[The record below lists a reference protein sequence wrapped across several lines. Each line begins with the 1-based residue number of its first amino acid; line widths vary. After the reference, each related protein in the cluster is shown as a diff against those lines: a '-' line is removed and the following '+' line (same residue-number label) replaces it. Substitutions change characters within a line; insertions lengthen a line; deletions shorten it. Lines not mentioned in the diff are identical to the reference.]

1 MQIFTNTPCT
11 PKTHKQS
18 MTTMMNI
25 VSVIQSIETND
36 QRNKMVET
44 QISIL
49 VGCFW
54 VFIHDIQTSI

>member
-1 MQIFTNTPCT
+1 MQNFTNTRCT
-11 PKTHKQS
+11 PKIHKQS

-25 VSVIQSIETND
+25 VSVIQSIETNH

-54 VFIHDIQTSI
+54 VFIHDIRTSI